1 MEIQMITIGV
11 RQLKEK
17 ASELVRL
24 VREDKDV
31 ILITYH
37 GKVVAKM
44 APVEPPSLAKKLEST
59 WVSMEE
65 LAIEIGKSWPEGI
78 SSLDALA
85 EDRR

>member
-1 MEIQMITIGV
+1 MVTVGV

-17 ASELVRL
+17 ASELIRL

-44 APVEPPSLAKKLEST
+44 TPVEPVTVANETESA
-59 WVSMEE
+59 WVSLEK
-65 LAIEIGKSWPEGI
+65 LAAEIGKSWPEGI
-78 SSLDALA
+78 SAADALA

>member
-1 MEIQMITIGV
+1 MITVGV
-11 RQLKEK
+11 RQLKAQ

-44 APVEPPSLAKKLEST
+44 SAAEPDTLANESESAWASLER
-59 WVSMEE
+59 
-65 LAIEIGKSWPEGI
+65 LAAEIGKNWPEGI
-78 SSLDALA
+78 SPLDALA